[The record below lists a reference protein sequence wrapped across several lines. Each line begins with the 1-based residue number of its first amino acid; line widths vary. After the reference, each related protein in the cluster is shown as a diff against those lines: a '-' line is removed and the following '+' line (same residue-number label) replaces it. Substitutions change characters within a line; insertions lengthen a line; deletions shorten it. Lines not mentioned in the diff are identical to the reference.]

1 LLSHLGQSA
10 VLAVADRH
18 DEVAADKDHDLAGL
32 HDFSGLGHGCVF
44 DVVHGLEHQEQGR
57 VVAFQLRPLVGMHR
71 VLDGEFVQTEDV
83 GHRLHLVV
91 VGFVQADPH
100 EALLAVLL

>member
-1 LLSHLGQSA
+1 
-10 VLAVADRH
+10 
-18 DEVAADKDHDLAGL
+18 
-32 HDFSGLGHGCVF
+32 
-44 DVVHGLEHQEQGR
+44 
-57 VVAFQLRPLVGMHR
+57 
-71 VLDGEFVQTEDV
+71 VQTEDV

>member
-1 LLSHLGQSA
+1 METGEIMIFVGRDFVVMVRHGEHSG
-10 VLAVADRH
+10 LA
-18 DEVAADKDHDLAGL
+18 EVAL
-32 HDFSGLGHGCVF
+32 
-44 DVVHGLEHQEQGR
+44 
-57 VVAFQLRPLVGMHR
+57 QLRPLVGMHR